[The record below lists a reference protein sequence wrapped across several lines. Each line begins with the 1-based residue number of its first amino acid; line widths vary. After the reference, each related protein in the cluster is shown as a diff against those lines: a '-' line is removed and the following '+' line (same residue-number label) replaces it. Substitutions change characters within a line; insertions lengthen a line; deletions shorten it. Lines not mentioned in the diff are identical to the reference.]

1 MAETVA
7 LIADM
12 VDGAGALDVTDV
24 WENGW
29 KISNELMDKI
39 RPVFELHRDPAYA
52 DLEQYGADG
61 VEGPGGSLNAFT
73 GPEVDWLAH
82 AWIGDF
88 KRAFVNVHVTAWLG
102 PHIDV
107 PHLGIAFGT
116 SPRPWMYLD
125 TPARQD
131 LNTNIDYFDKYI
143 EPRNEHYLELRVDP
157 RLTQFV
163 SRSAYIRQVLS
174 DVAICSSLDNN
185 EENWELMRTE
195 AHRLVDI
202 WLGWVKE
209 ATPVPVEKRAELA
222 ERDLI
227 LRRTIVKRDPAN
239 VLAARRLGPDIEERL
254 VNALWGADRQIPRPS
269 VS

>member
-1 MAETVA
+1 
-7 LIADM
+7 
-12 VDGAGALDVTDV
+12 
-24 WENGW
+24 
-29 KISNELMDKI
+29 
-39 RPVFELHRDPAYA
+39 
-52 DLEQYGADG
+52 
-61 VEGPGGSLNAFT
+61 
-73 GPEVDWLAH
+73 
-82 AWIGDF
+82 
-88 KRAFVNVHVTAWLG
+88 
-102 PHIDV
+102 
-107 PHLGIAFGT
+107 
-116 SPRPWMYLD
+116 MYLD

-163 SRSAYIRQVLS
+163 SRSAYIRQVLT

-209 ATPVPVEKRAELA
+209 AKPVPVEKRAELA

-254 VNALWGADRQIPRPS
+254 VNALWGADRQLPRPS
-269 VS
+269 AS